1 MVENRSAGLLFLPMS
16 LPLFWQVLTPLLVEE
31 IESLQV
37 LEVSL
42 IILLCIEFCWV
53 SSSQE
58 EEVFFVEVE
67 KAKQFFM
74 PLFLREVLQQFLS

>member
-1 MVENRSAGLLFLPMS
+1 MPIS
-16 LPLFWQVLTPLLVEE
+16 LPLLWQQVLTPLLVEE
-31 IESLQV
+31 IESLHI

>member
-1 MVENRSAGLLFLPMS
+1 MPIS
-16 LPLFWQVLTPLLVEE
+16 LPLLWQQVLTPLLVEE
-31 IESLQV
+31 IESLHI

-58 EEVFFVEVE
+58 EVLFVQVE
-67 KAKQFFM
+67 KAKPLFM